1 MAELAGS
8 ILQNKQQRRII
19 DELSS
24 KKKKKQMASR
34 RLKFG
39 AGRGENKPSEDEMRW
54 DERVKKCVKIS
65 AA

>member
-24 KKKKKQMASR
+24 KKKKQMASR